1 MTTVNGKNPIPVAK
15 RPESKVQRRKRM
27 IKDYELMVMFTP
39 KLNADEANAANEAVL
54 TQLRESGA
62 EIIKTDPW
70 GKRMLAYPIEKMQEA
85 YYYVNYLKMDSLAV
99 KALKQ
104 QFNINEAIIRHMFV
118 ARGE

>member
-1 MTTVNGKNPIPVAK
+1 
-15 RPESKVQRRKRM
+15 M
-27 IKDYELMVMFTP
+27 IKDYELMMMYTP

-70 GKRMLAYPIEKMQEA
+70 GKRILAYPIEKAQEA
-85 YYYVNYLKMDSLAV
+85 YYFVNYFKLDSLAV

-104 QFNINEAIIRHMFV
+104 QFNISENIIRHMFV